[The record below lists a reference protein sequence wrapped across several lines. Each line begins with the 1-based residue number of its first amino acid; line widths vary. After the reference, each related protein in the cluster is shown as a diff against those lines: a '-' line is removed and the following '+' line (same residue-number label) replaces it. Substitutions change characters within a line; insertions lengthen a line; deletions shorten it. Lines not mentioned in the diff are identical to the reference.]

1 MSKISGNKS
10 GRKFSKES
18 VTYKMFEELFLNL
31 NEEKIPCTLPMPKGQ
46 AINLA
51 MGMNR
56 CHVQWA
62 QENGIPEEFMTRS
75 AKAIAGETDATW
87 MLEIS
92 LNQRRTRR
100 HSRASWMQDLLTS
113 LQSGEASP
121 LTDGGVGLGAELD
134 RSVGNE
140 SNAPEADTEWID
152 PQDDLLASYLKGE
165 K

>member
-1 MSKISGNKS
+1 MNTRISGNKS

-18 VTYKMFEELFLNL
+18 VTYKMFEELFLNIG
-31 NEEKIPCTLPMPKGQ
+31 EDKIPLTMPMPKGQ

-62 QENGIPEEFMTRS
+62 QENGIPEEFMVRS

-87 MLEIS
+87 SLEIS

-100 HSRASWMQDLLTS
+100 HSRAGWMH
-113 LQSGEASP
+113 
-121 LTDGGVGLGAELD
+121 
-134 RSVGNE
+134 
-140 SNAPEADTEWID
+140 
-152 PQDDLLASYLKGE
+152 DLLATLQTTSPSPAEPAFTGGEVSAVPAEEDWVDPSTELLNNFLGE
-165 K
+165 KS